1 MTIRF
6 AQTILQFE
14 VDLASIEMESEMV
27 DVLGGAV
34 TYDTGMVSY
43 LAMENS
49 FNEIASATIFSDLS
63 TVAIGF
69 CIVLLYV
76 VIMLGNFLDKI
87 ENRVSS

>member
-1 MTIRF
+1 
-6 AQTILQFE
+6 
-14 VDLASIEMESEMV
+14 MV
-27 DVLGGAV
+27 DILGGAV

-87 ENRVSS
+87 ENRVSSKSEQQCHICMTTTTSHQQSLPFL